1 VHAVGTATFRE
12 RRHYAFVQELALAAA
27 AALTYFGVR
36 NLTAGAAAEAMSNA
50 ERLARLESRAHIA
63 WERSL
68 QDALLDHDLLV
79 TLANW
84 VYIWGHWPVIV
95 TAAIVLYRK
104 RHDRY
109 LLLRNTIF
117 VSGAI
122 GFLFFALLPV
132 APPRLADPSLLDTVT
147 LHSDAYRALQ
157 PPGLTNQYAAFP
169 SLHFGWNLVVGIAVW
184 GATRNV
190 PLRVLSILG
199 PAAMGAAVVL
209 TANHYLLD
217 LVGGTLVVLV
227 ALWAVRPGSGLLRPL
242 AWVRDVR
249 CRPPRR
255 QQPGAPA
262 GRRATRCGADRGGHP
277 PLAGAAG
284 GAPPEDG
291 RPAADPLGQVAARE
305 SVRSAAPAA

>member
-1 VHAVGTATFRE
+1 MHAAGTTTFRE
-12 RRHYAFVQELALAAA
+12 WRRFALVQELALAAA

-36 NLTAGAAAEAMSNA
+36 NLTTGAAAEAMSNA
-50 ERLARLESRAHIA
+50 DRLAHLERRLHVA

-84 VYIWGHWPVIV
+84 VYIWGHWPVII
-95 TAAIVLYRK
+95 TAAIVLYRN

-132 APPRLADPSLLDTVT
+132 APPRLVDPSLLDTVT

-190 PLRVLSILG
+190 PLRALSILG

-209 TANHYLLD
+209 TANHYVLD
-217 LVGGTLVVLV
+217 LVGGTVVVLV
-227 ALWAVRPGSGLLRPL
+227 ALWVVHRGQGGSGR
-242 AWVRDVR
+242 
-249 CRPPRR
+249 
-255 QQPGAPA
+255 
-262 GRRATRCGADRGGHP
+262 
-277 PLAGAAG
+277 
-284 GAPPEDG
+284 
-291 RPAADPLGQVAARE
+291 
-305 SVRSAAPAA
+305 

>member
-1 VHAVGTATFRE
+1 MSRGVMRRHTPATSSSSMGTRRGIPGVQGSSSTCSTALRVTSITACAGTRSTCRCSGPDRMQRCAPEVAASEARCRSSDSSATGVEGDAVPDSECESLEATVHAAGTTTFHE
-12 RRHYAFVQELALAAA
+12 RRHYAFVRELALAA

-50 ERLARLESRAHIA
+50 DRLARLERRAHIA

-84 VYIWGHWPVIV
+84 VYIWGHWPVII

-132 APPRLADPSLLDTVT
+132 APPRLADPSLMDTVT

-184 GATRNV
+184 GATR
-190 PLRVLSILG
+190 
-199 PAAMGAAVVL
+199 
-209 TANHYLLD
+209 T
-217 LVGGTLVVLV
+217 
-227 ALWAVRPGSGLLRPL
+227 
-242 AWVRDVR
+242 
-249 CRPPRR
+249 C
-255 QQPGAPA
+255 
-262 GRRATRCGADRGGHP
+262 RCGCSRSS
-277 PLAGAAG
+277 
-284 GAPPEDG
+284 G
-291 RPAADPLGQVAARE
+291 RPRWAR
-305 SVRSAAPAA
+305 RSC